1 MFLVSSPSMRKV
13 VGNDTAER
21 RPVVK
26 RDGLG
31 TTLTID
37 VPDHM
42 SADLAARVVRGA
54 LASVQAAAATVA
66 ALDQL
71 AELPGPSTVRAA
83 HDTVEAWRELE
94 RRWGLLSPVEV
105 VERNPTV
112 SNASDHLGRL
122 HDAGRVVRVRRGR
135 GYRYPG
141 YQFDGNGQ
149 PIAALADVV
158 VVLRRAGWS
167 EPSIV
172 LWFDSPNGRLV
183 DDARP
188 AELLASD
195 ADAVRA
201 AASAAAD
208 PLW

>member
-1 MFLVSSPSMRKV
+1 
-13 VGNDTAER
+13 
-21 RPVVK
+21 
-26 RDGLG
+26 
-31 TTLTID
+31 
-37 VPDHM
+37 M

-54 LASVQAAAATVA
+54 LASVQAAVATVA
-66 ALDQL
+66 ALDEL
-71 AELPGPSTVRAA
+71 EELPAPATVRAA

-141 YQFDGNGQ
+141 YQFDGNGR
-149 PIAALADVV
+149 PIEVLADVV
-158 VVLRRAGWS
+158 AVLRIAGWS

-172 LWFDSPNGRLV
+172 LWFDSPNGRLI
-183 DDARP
+183 DEARP
-188 AELLASD
+188 AELLTSD
-195 ADAVRA
+195 PHAVRA